1 MGQNEHDLQSYNAAG
16 PAASPGAGRAAP
28 KARETGKGAEQQN
41 LTIEICMGSSC
52 FARGNNEALP
62 LMQDY
67 LAQRGLEDRVRLVG
81 HLCADCC
88 SRGPLLTV
96 NGRVY
101 EGLTPEATL
110 ELVTHAC
117 REHLE

>member
-1 MGQNEHDLQSYNAAG
+1 MDREEHDLRSY
-16 PAASPGAGRAAP
+16 S
-28 KARETGKGAEQQN
+28 AEQQN

-62 LMQDY
+62 LIQDY
-67 LAQRGLEDRVRLVG
+67 LAQQGLEDRVRLVG

-88 SRGPLLTV
+88 SQGPLLTV